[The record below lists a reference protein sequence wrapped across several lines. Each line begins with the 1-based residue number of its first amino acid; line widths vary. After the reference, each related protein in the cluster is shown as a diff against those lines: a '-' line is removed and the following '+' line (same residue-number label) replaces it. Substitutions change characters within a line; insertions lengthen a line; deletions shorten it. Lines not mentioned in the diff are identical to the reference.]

1 MLKCITTKRS
11 EKNYSWLNFFNDEN
25 GISEYKT
32 LSTIKIEF
40 DFRRVL
46 FGLWFFFG
54 DFFECYGGFCRYR
67 FLCYRVFFVLFV
79 CHEQLLDCINAL

>member
-1 MLKCITTKRS
+1 MHNHPTLGKKTIVGLTCSTMRNVIT
-11 EKNYSWLNFFNDEN
+11 
-25 GISEYKT
+25 EYKT
-32 LSTIKIEF
+32 LSIIKIEF
-40 DFRRVL
+40 DFKKVL
-46 FGLWFFFG
+46 FGFWFFFG